1 MSPESRLG
9 LRIAALDEGP
19 VRAAR
24 ERLEHGPASARELAR
39 IMLRLDGE
47 PDHGTAELFVRKTL
61 GPRRE
66 MRQGPDGQWRLERR
80 DGERLGQELAGVSLD
95 ALRYAVVDVETT
107 GGMPVAGHRITE
119 IAIVRVHGTRIV
131 DEWSTLVNPL
141 RPIPPNISRITGI
154 HDAMVRR
161 QPRFAEIADEV
172 VRRLEGHVFVA
183 HNASFDWRFVA
194 HAVQESTGH
203 VLEGETLCTVRLARK
218 LLPELPRRNL
228 DSVAHHYGAELPPEV
243 RHRAGG
249 DAHATAQVL
258 LGLLR
263 DAAARDITTWGA
275 LAAFHH
281 GGTGRRRRT
290 SPSALPRAV
299 RDAGDAA

>member
-9 LRIAALDEGP
+9 LRIAALEEGP

-24 ERLEHGPASARELAR
+24 ARLELGPATARELAR
-39 IMLRLDGE
+39 IMLRLDTE
-47 PDHGTAELFVRKTL
+47 PEHGTAELFVRKTL
-61 GPRRE
+61 GARPE
-66 MRQGPDGQWRLERR
+66 MRQAPDGQWRLERR
-80 DGERLGQELAGVSLD
+80 DGERLRQELAGVPLD

-107 GGMPVAGHRITE
+107 GGMPATGHRITE
-119 IAIVRVHGTRIV
+119 IAIVRVEGTRIV

-154 HDAMVRR
+154 FDHMVRG
-161 QPRFAEIADEV
+161 QPRFPEIAHEV

-183 HNASFDWRFVA
+183 HNAPFDWRFVA
-194 HAVQESTGH
+194 HAVQDATGH
-203 VLEGETLCTVRLARK
+203 MLEGETLCTVRLARK
-218 LLPELPRRNL
+218 LLPDLPRRNL
-228 DSVAHHYGAELPPEV
+228 DSVALHYGAELPPEV

-290 SPSALPRAV
+290 APSALPRPV